1 MSGTSLLTHAVNIK
15 EEILADLFIL
25 GRNDLLGWASVNQH
39 HFKVCWQNMIHYAW
53 SLHQNTNG
61 PQIFFHFFFFFS
73 FLFPPLQMT
82 RETIVNIG
90 AVPGIEI
97 HSLPLRCRRMMDV
110 WWMHQR
116 RRTTA
121 VVDQSSQSARRVMR
135 SLMWATA
142 GWKRRVWAL
151 QPLRAVLPV
160 SAGSGYCQHE
170 GRLDLLNCLKSLFLT
185 RNLVLPL
192 RALRLSS
199 ALITTGGAGWGA
211 VALWTQP
218 PTEGN

>member
-1 MSGTSLLTHAVNIK
+1 MTFLDERVWISTTSRFAGRIW
-15 EEILADLFIL
+15 FIMH
-25 GRNDLLGWASVNQH
+25 GVYT
-39 HFKVCWQNMIHYAW
+39 KI
-53 SLHQNTNG
+53 TNG
-61 PQIFFHFFFFFS
+61 PQIFFFFFS

-90 AVPGIEI
+90 AVPGVEI
-97 HSLPLRCRRMMDV
+97 HSLPWRCHRMMDV

-151 QPLRAVLPV
+151 QPLRAVL
-160 SAGSGYCQHE
+160 
-170 GRLDLLNCLKSLFLT
+170 DLLNCLKSLFLT

-192 RALRLSS
+192 RVLRLSS
-199 ALITTGGAGWGA
+199 ALKTTGGAGWGA